1 MKFAASVKK
10 VIAFLL
16 CLALLTS
23 DVTVTN
29 ATSVD
34 TTDVFAEVSTEMLK
48 ETKNAGQEENVSEAD
63 SDSNAADLSDTESN
77 VSGQYKQSSDSDGT
91 GDTRKSQEHREH
103 WGDRSNRGD
112 GENGGDRTTGIKN
125 RLRLFQ

>member
-1 MKFAASVKK
+1 M
-10 VIAFLL
+10 
-16 CLALLTS
+16 
-23 DVTVTN
+23 TVTN

-91 GDTRKSQEHREH
+91 GDTEKVKNTESTEATEAIEETEKTEETEETEQPEL
-103 WGDRSNRGD
+103 
-112 GENGGDRTTGIKN
+112 KN

>member
-1 MKFAASVKK
+1 MRFASIVKK
-10 VIAFLL
+10 VLAFLL
-16 CLALLTS
+16 CLTLLTS
-23 DVTVTN
+23 NVTVTN

-77 VSGQYKQSSDSDGT
+77 VSGQYK
-91 GDTRKSQEHREH
+91 H

-112 GENGGDRTTGIKN
+112 GENRGDRTTGIKN

>member
-1 MKFAASVKK
+1 MRECKK

-34 TTDVFAEVSTEMLK
+34 TTDVFTEISTEMLN

-63 SDSNAADLSDTESN
+63 SDSNALDLSDTESN

-91 GDTRKSQEHREH
+91 GDTEKSRTQRAM
-103 WGDRSNRGD
+103 RALRRLKQSRRRRTQRRQNNR
-112 GENGGDRTTGIKN
+112 N
-125 RLRLFQ
+125 

>member
-34 TTDVFAEVSTEMLK
+34 TTDVFTEISTEMLN
-48 ETKNAGQEENVSEAD
+48 ETKNAGQESTGQEGKM
-63 SDSNAADLSDTESN
+63 SDP
-77 VSGQYKQSSDSDGT
+77 DGT
-91 GDTRKSQEHREH
+91 GNTEKVRNTENSESTKNSEMRSASMTMRLVENFLCFDMRKPPDQ
-103 WGDRSNRGD
+103 N
-112 GENGGDRTTGIKN
+112 
-125 RLRLFQ
+125 

>member
-77 VSGQYKQSSDSDGT
+77 VAGSISNHQIQTEREIQKKSRTQRALGRQKQSRRR
-91 GDTRKSQEHREH
+91 RKQR
-103 WGDRSNRGD
+103 RQNNR
-112 GENGGDRTTGIKN
+112 N
-125 RLRLFQ
+125 

>member
-1 MKFAASVKK
+1 MRFASIVKK
-10 VIAFLL
+10 VLAFLL
-16 CLALLTS
+16 CLTLLTS
-23 DVTVTN
+23 NVTVTN

-63 SDSNAADLSDTESN
+63 SDSNAANLSDTESN

-91 GDTRKSQEHREH
+91 GDTEKSRTQRALRRLKQSRRRRKQR
-103 WGDRSNRGD
+103 RQNNR
-112 GENGGDRTTGIKN
+112 N
-125 RLRLFQ
+125 

>member
-1 MKFAASVKK
+1 MFCGS
-10 VIAFLL
+10 
-16 CLALLTS
+16 
-23 DVTVTN
+23 
-29 ATSVD
+29 
-34 TTDVFAEVSTEMLK
+34 STEMLK

-91 GDTRKSQEHREH
+91 GDTEKVKNNREH

-112 GENGGDRTTGIKN
+112 GENRGDRTTGIKN